1 MSAGPTGVQ
10 GFQGVLGT
18 QGPTGAT
25 GLTGI
30 PGPAGGQGVAGIQ
43 GATGPAGATVGFSF
57 TTISAYSQSVI
68 ANTITASNST
78 VGYISQVALPA
89 ATKGK
94 SGSVSVFF
102 NLSTLSGFST
112 SSYFDYGLYLDGVGL
127 GTGDTTTSR
136 YVQYANGGNAISWG
150 GYSLGSNGMT
160 SFTPITIPIT
170 VNANSCNL
178 QIGIK
183 NSSAAL
189 NTVASFSPSAT
200 VSTGFT
206 SYGSNSYIVP
216 TTAGGSAVVGIYAY
230 IWGCGGTTANT
241 VNSTGAAGPGGYTT
255 GFYACPTGT
264 TLTVVV
270 GTIGANVAFS
280 PNPLQYGAPG
290 NSAGGGFSGIFTSNA
305 LNTSTVIG
313 VAGGGGGTGNITV
326 TGGGAGGGSNGGV
339 PWSITSNSAYP
350 GITAPGQNTPAT
362 GMCNAG
368 QWYGQQQIGSRGN
381 AGTAGGGGWYGGNT
395 TSDTM
400 MAGGGSGFTSN
411 FTAAAA
417 TYQASTLKTAITFG
431 TQNTS
436 NQTVFATTMANFGY
450 SPTTFAYGGVNNV
463 FGGGLVI
470 IVPAVGTNPVYVGTQ
485 ATIFM

>member
-18 QGPTGAT
+18 QGQTGAT

-78 VGYISQVALPA
+78 VSYISQLALPG

-94 SGSVSVFF
+94 SGNVSVFF

-136 YVQYANGGNAISWG
+136 YVQYVNGGNAVSWG

-189 NTVASFSPSAT
+189 NTVTSFAPSAT

-206 SYGSNSYIVP
+206 SIGCNSYTVP
-216 TTAGGSAVVGIYAY
+216 TTAAGSNVVGIYAY
-230 IWGCGGTTANT
+230 MWGCGGSTANT
-241 VNSTGAAGPGGYTT
+241 VNSNGAGGPGGYTT
-255 GFYACPTGT
+255 GFYGCSPGT
-264 TLTVVV
+264 ILTVIV
-270 GTIGANVAFS
+270 GALGC
-280 PNPLQYGAPG
+280 
-290 NSAGGGFSGIFTSNA
+290 NSAFQPNSLQLGAGGYSYGGGFSGIFNSLVLNA
-305 LNTSTVIG
+305 STVIG
-313 VAGGGGGTGNITV
+313 VAGGGGGTGNISYG
-326 TGGGAGGGSNGGV
+326 GGGAGGGSNGGL

-368 QWYGQQQIGSRGN
+368 QWYGQAQLGSRGN

-395 TSDTM
+395 TTDTM
-400 MAGGGSGFTSN
+400 ISGGGSGFSGN
-411 FTAAAA
+411 FTAVGA
-417 TYQASTLKTAITFG
+417 TYQASTLKTSVSYG
-431 TQNTS
+431 SQNTS
-436 NQTVFATTMANFGY
+436 NQTIFTTTMSNFGY
-450 SPTTFAYGGVNNV
+450 SPTTFAYGSMNSSNGN
-463 FGGGLVI
+463 GLVI
-470 IVPAVGTNPVYVGTQ
+470 IVPAVGTNPVYVGIQ
-485 ATIFM
+485 ATMFN